1 LRLDSRVT
9 EEIRYVRSA
18 AGLFRLDTLDKR
30 LYAGLGGLIVLLAA
44 VAATSVLQS
53 MTTQASITGVAL
65 NAFPAYRAAA
75 RADLAAVEIRASQIA
90 YATTGDKK
98 ELDATAGA
106 IARFGAASDELLK
119 TTTDKRLRSL
129 WETVLTS
136 EAMLEA
142 KAADM
147 RAAAKRGDRA
157 AVLHVVS
164 DENAYYAQMA
174 DALAQVRKAEEIQI
188 SGAQSNV
195 LATARLAAAWTIAIT
210 IGSIV
215 VAIVIAFLTIR
226 FVNRPILGVAERL
239 RELASS
245 DADLNARIAVTT
257 RDSLGALAGGFNA
270 FVANLQRIVGD
281 TRNSARA
288 LGTAS
293 DRLVASYRL
302 LDTGLGEQN
311 DAIASARVAA
321 EQIATSAEHV
331 AASQEDLRSTMAHA
345 GEATTELIDAL
356 ATAAQSVSRLSDDVE
371 GTVVAFQEIDR
382 SVGEVALAAD
392 EAARTGQIANENSE
406 AGAQAVG
413 RLAEASRG
421 VAGVLVSVAESVARL
436 GETGQKIGGIIET
449 IDSIADQ
456 TNLLALNAA
465 IEAARAGEHGRGFAV
480 VADEIR
486 KLAEMS
492 ARSTREIGGLI
503 AEVRKRTDDTVADAT
518 GGAARSEETLLAAD
532 QAIDAIGRSAEAIA
546 RSSEL
551 VHRISRAAREQADST
566 RAVAEA
572 ATRMSA
578 AAGVAA
584 ETLGRQQAG
593 TDTIRASITGVREV
607 QSRVADAVHEQLAAV
622 EAAIGAINRIHEVAR
637 TNASTARDV
646 DGATRA
652 VETSAGGLLALVE
665 GFRTDA
671 VDPNPRLPAMLAGVN

>member
-1 LRLDSRVT
+1 MRLAS
-9 EEIRYVRSA
+9 
-18 AGLFRLDTLDKR
+18 GLFRMDTLDKR
-30 LYAGLGGLIVLLAA
+30 LCAGLGSLIVLLVA
-44 VAATSVLQS
+44 VAATSVYQS
-53 MTTQASITGVAL
+53 MTTQASTRVVAL
-65 NAFPAYRAAA
+65 SAFPAYRAAA

-90 YATTGDKK
+90 YAMTGDMK
-98 ELDATAGA
+98 ELDLTNGA

-119 TTTDKRLRSL
+119 TTKDKHLRSL

-136 EAMLEA
+136 EALLEA
-142 KAADM
+142 KAGDM
-147 RAAAKRGDRA
+147 RAAAKRGDHA
-157 AVLHVVS
+157 AVLRIVS

-174 DALAQVRKAEEIQI
+174 DALGLVRKAEETSIA
-188 SGAQSNV
+188 SAQDNV
-195 LATARLAAAWTIAIT
+195 LTTARIAAISTIAIT
-210 IGSIV
+210 LASII
-215 VAIVIAFLTIR
+215 AAMVIAFLTIR
-226 FVNRPILGVAERL
+226 FVNRPILAIAKRL
-239 RELASS
+239 RELAAS
-245 DADLNARIAVTT
+245 DADLNVRIPITT
-257 RDSLGALAGGFNA
+257 RDSLGDLAGGFNA

-281 TRNSARA
+281 TRDAARA

-293 DRLVASYRL
+293 ERLVASYRL
-302 LDTGLGEQN
+302 LDTGLAEQS

-321 EQIATSAEHV
+321 DQIATSAEHV
-331 AASQEDLRSTMAHA
+331 ATGQSELRGTVD
-345 GEATTELIDAL
+345 GTGNTTTELIDAL
-356 ATAAQSVSRLSDDVE
+356 ATVAQSVSRLSADVE

-392 EAARTGQIANENSE
+392 EAAQSGRIANENSE
-406 AGAQAVG
+406 LGLRAVT

-421 VAGVLVSVAESVARL
+421 VAGVLGSVAESVARL
-436 GETGQKIGGIIET
+436 GETGQRIGGIIET
-449 IDSIADQ
+449 IDAIADQ

-503 AEVRKRTDDTVADAT
+503 AEVRKRTDDTVAEAT
-518 GGAARSEETLLAAD
+518 GGAARSQETLHAAD
-532 QAIDAIGRSAEAIA
+532 QAIDAIGHSAEAIA

-551 VHRISRAAREQADST
+551 VDRISRAAREQADST
-566 RAVAEA
+566 RAVASA
-572 ATRMSA
+572 ATRMSS

-584 ETLGRQQAG
+584 DTLERQQAG
-593 TDTIRASITGVREV
+593 TDKLRESIAGMRGV

-622 EAAIGAINRIHEVAR
+622 DAVIGAINRINDVAR

-665 GFRTDA
+665 GFRTEADEPA
-671 VDPNPRLPAMLAGVN
+671 TRLPALANAV